1 MPNDWGEL
9 EEDDVLRVLY
19 SQTVVEEGLNVLE
32 KRDINMVEVFSTAL
46 KPVEIQPD
54 ELTVEEAL
62 CIAKRLKSVHVNETG
77 DDSSQSVNRKK
88 SPELPDLLG
97 ISDIRHIDL
106 AKLWAYRVG
115 KERLRVPIGLFDDT
129 STAFLDIKEMG
140 QHGMGPHG
148 VLVGA
153 TGSGKSE
160 VLRTL
165 VLSLAL
171 SHSPDQLNFVLIDFK
186 GGATFAGMDGMPHIS
201 SIITNLGKEASLV
214 DVWKTR
220 WMAKSTDVRSCCEM
234 RATLPTSPNM
244 RRCVSTAGVA
254 ILNRCR
260 HYWSWSTNSP
270 NC

>member
-1 MPNDWGEL
+1 
-9 EEDDVLRVLY
+9 VLY

-214 DVWKTR
+214 DRMEDALDGEVNRRQELLRDAGNLANITEYE
-220 WMAKSTDVRSCCEM
+220 EM
-234 RATLPTSPNM
+234 RVNGGRS
-244 RRCVSTAGVA
+244 
-254 ILNRCR
+254 
-260 HYWSWSTNSP
+260 
-270 NC
+270 

>member
-1 MPNDWGEL
+1 M
-9 EEDDVLRVLY
+9 
-19 SQTVVEEGLNVLE
+19 VEEGLNVLE

-46 KPVEIQPD
+46 KPVQIQPD

-153 TGSGKSE
+153 TGSKSE
-160 VLRTL
+160 VLRTPGTVVGVEPFPGPVEFRTHRL
-165 VLSLAL
+165 QRRRHFRRHGRHA
-171 SHSPDQLNFVLIDFK
+171 SHFIHHYESRQGSVARRPY
-186 GGATFAGMDGMPHIS
+186 GRRAG
-201 SIITNLGKEASLV
+201 
-214 DVWKTR
+214 W
-220 WMAKSTDVRSCCEM
+220 RSQ
-234 RATLPTSPNM
+234 PTSGAAA
-244 RRCVSTAGVA
+244 RCGQPCQHHR
-254 ILNRCR
+254 I
-260 HYWSWSTNSP
+260 
-270 NC
+270 

>member
-1 MPNDWGEL
+1 M
-9 EEDDVLRVLY
+9 
-19 SQTVVEEGLNVLE
+19 
-32 KRDINMVEVFSTAL
+32 
-46 KPVEIQPD
+46 
-54 ELTVEEAL
+54 
-62 CIAKRLKSVHVNETG
+62 
-77 DDSSQSVNRKK
+77 
-88 SPELPDLLG
+88 
-97 ISDIRHIDL
+97 
-106 AKLWAYRVG
+106 
-115 KERLRVPIGLFDDT
+115 PIGLFDDT

-160 VLRTL
+160 VLRTPET
-165 VLSLAL
+165 VVGVEPF
-171 SHSPDQLNFVLIDFK
+171 PDQLNFVLIDFK

-214 DVWKTR
+214 DRMEDALDGEVNRRQELLRDAGNLANITEYE
-220 WMAKSTDVRSCCEM
+220 EM
-234 RATLPTSPNM
+234 R
-244 RRCVSTAGVA
+244 STVGVA